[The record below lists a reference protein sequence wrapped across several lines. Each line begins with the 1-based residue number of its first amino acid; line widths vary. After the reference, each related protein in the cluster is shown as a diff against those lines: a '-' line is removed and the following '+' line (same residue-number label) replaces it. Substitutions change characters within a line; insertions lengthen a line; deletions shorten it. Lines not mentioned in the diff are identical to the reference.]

1 MKIGE
6 LRTQEAAELDFL
18 LKEKRKR
25 LFDLRF
31 KAASEEISD
40 TKEIMRLRR
49 DIARILTIQGDRAR
63 AKAASAKAA
72 PVKTV
77 EGKAHGK

>member
-25 LFDLRF
+25 MFDLRF

-40 TKEIMRLRR
+40 TKELVRLRR
-49 DIARILTIQGDRAR
+49 DVARILTIQGERAR
-63 AKAASAKAA
+63 AKLAE
-72 PVKTV
+72 VKV
-77 EGKAHGK
+77 DGK

>member
-1 MKIGE
+1 MKIAD

-25 LFDLRF
+25 VFDLRF

-40 TKEIMRLRR
+40 TKEQVRLRR
-49 DIARILTIQGDRAR
+49 DIARILTIQGDRVR
-63 AKAASAKAA
+63 AKSAE
-72 PVKTV
+72 VKV
-77 EGKAHGK
+77 DGK